1 MPLDNTY
8 AQKFAEKSRRL
19 TSLAE
24 DYPGEDAPFR
34 QRLHLLFSQIEKEFE
49 LVFLENLSR
58 KLLQKGRMNKKNS
71 LKTMRIP
78 NCDNLIILKLTHILL
93 LVI

>member
-8 AQKFAEKSRRL
+8 AQRFSDKTKRL

-24 DYPGEDAPFR
+24 DFPADDAPFR

-49 LVFLENLSR
+49 LVFLENLSC
-58 KLLQKGRMNKKNS
+58 K
-71 LKTMRIP
+71 
-78 NCDNLIILKLTHILL
+78 
-93 LVI
+93 

>member
-8 AQKFAEKSRRL
+8 TQKFAEKSRRL

-24 DYPGEDAPFR
+24 DYPGDDAPFR

-49 LVFLENLSR
+49 LVFLENLSC
-58 KLLQKGRMNKKNS
+58 KYHEIII
-71 LKTMRIP
+71 KTK
-78 NCDNLIILKLTHILL
+78 CLL
-93 LVI
+93 LFFS

>member
-24 DYPGEDAPFR
+24 DFPGDDAPFR

-58 KLLQKGRMNKKNS
+58 KYDTMDMIQLIKIACKKS
-71 LKTMRIP
+71 DI
-78 NCDNLIILKLTHILL
+78 
-93 LVI
+93 

>member
-8 AQKFAEKSRRL
+8 AQRFAEKSRRL

-24 DYPGEDAPFR
+24 DCPGDDAPFR

-49 LVFLENLSR
+49 LVFLENLSCTYGKIESIVNHLR
-58 KLLQKGRMNKKNS
+58 Y
-71 LKTMRIP
+71 
-78 NCDNLIILKLTHILL
+78 
-93 LVI
+93 